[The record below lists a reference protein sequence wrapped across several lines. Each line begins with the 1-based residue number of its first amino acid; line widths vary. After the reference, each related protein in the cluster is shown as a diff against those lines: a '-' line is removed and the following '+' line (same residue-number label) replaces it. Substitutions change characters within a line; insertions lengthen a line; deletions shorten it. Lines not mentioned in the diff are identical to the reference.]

1 MKTGKYKLVWM
12 ILFLIIFNN
21 KGFSQNELF
30 TVLAAGGKILLKKV
44 NTQEWKN
51 ITTGQKIFL
60 GDSIKISSNA
70 YIGLAHKSLNTLE
83 LNKAGLYFADSLA
96 EQLDTSQKSVSK
108 KLVAFI
114 IDEMADKKKGS
125 NEMRTLGAVV
135 RLSKNKIDV
144 NLPTHAC
151 LFDTTFKF
159 TWYPSTKTS
168 NYVFQLLN
176 PSFKTIYMKEISD
189 TSLSL
194 DLQSL
199 NLQSTETYNWLVFDP
214 ENKEV
219 LSDTIKFN
227 VLSKAR
233 KESIVNDVYLLSLE
247 RNDEKNIL
255 DHLILASYYKNNKLY
270 LEALKEYKSILK
282 IKPDVDEFWESY
294 LQFLIDIGLKREAL
308 NEWQRSTFAN
318 RSLINE

>member
-1 MKTGKYKLVWM
+1 MNTAKSKIRWVI
-12 ILFLIIFNN
+12 ILLLILNTQN
-21 KGFSQNELF
+21 YSQHELF
-30 TVLAAGGKILLKKV
+30 TVLAVGGKVFLKKA
-44 NTQEWKN
+44 NMLEWKN
-51 ITTGQKIFL
+51 INTGQKLFS
-60 GDSIKISSNA
+60 GDSIKINSDG
-70 YIGLAHKSLNTLE
+70 YIGFAHRSLSTLE
-83 LNKAGLYFADSLA
+83 LNKSGSYFADSLA

-144 NLPTHAC
+144 NLPTDVC
-151 LFDTTFKF
+151 LFDTTFQF
-159 TWYPSTKTS
+159 SWYPNAKTEK
-168 NYVFQLLN
+168 YVFQLLN
-176 PSFKTIYMKEISD
+176 PAFKTIYMKEISD

-194 DLQSL
+194 DLQTL

-214 ENKEV
+214 QNKEV

-233 KESIVNDVYLLSLE
+233 KESIMNDVYLLSLE
-247 RNDEKNIL
+247 KNDEKNIL
-255 DHLILASYYKNNKLY
+255 DHLMLASFYKNNKLY
-270 LEALKEYKSILK
+270 LEALNEYKNILSIM
-282 IKPDVDEFWESY
+282 PNVDEFWESY
-294 LQFLIDIGLKREAL
+294 LQFLMDIGLKREAL

-318 RSLINE
+318 RSLIND

>member
-1 MKTGKYKLVWM
+1 MKTVISKLVWM
-12 ILFLIIFNN
+12 VLFVIIFNH
-21 KGFSQNELF
+21 KGFSQSELF
-30 TVLAAGGKILLKKV
+30 TVLAAGGKLNLKKA
-44 NTQEWKN
+44 NTLEWRN
-51 ITTGQKIFL
+51 ITTGQKIFS
-60 GDSIKISSNA
+60 GDSIKISTHA

-96 EQLDTSQKSVSK
+96 EQLDTSQKTVSK

-144 NLPTHAC
+144 NLPTNVF
-151 LFDTTFKF
+151 LLDTTFQF
-159 TWYPSTKTS
+159 SWYPNAKTEK
-168 NYVFQLLN
+168 YVFQLLN
-176 PSFKTIYMKEISD
+176 PTFKTIYMKEISD

-194 DLQSL
+194 DLQTL

-214 ENKEV
+214 QNKEV

-233 KESIVNDVYLLSLE
+233 KESIMNDVYLLSLE
-247 RNDEKNIL
+247 KNDEKNIL
-255 DHLILASYYKNNKLY
+255 DHLMLASFYKNNKLY
-270 LEALKEYKSILK
+270 LEALKEYKNILK

-294 LQFLIDIGLKREAL
+294 LQFLMDIGLKREAL

-318 RSLINE
+318 RSLIND